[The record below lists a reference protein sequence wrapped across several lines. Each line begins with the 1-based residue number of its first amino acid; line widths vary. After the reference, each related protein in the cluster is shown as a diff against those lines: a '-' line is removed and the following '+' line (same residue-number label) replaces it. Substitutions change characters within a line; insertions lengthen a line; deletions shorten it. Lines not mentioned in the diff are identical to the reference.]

1 MKKSLFCTLFV
12 FLTALAFA
20 DEVKPLY
27 RLPEKNP
34 VNAQEGE
41 AEHEVFL
48 VGSDNG
54 LFRVTNRN
62 SAIPVWT
69 EGRVDQLLR
78 VTLPDA
84 SGVTRPAWLMRT
96 QKGIFYSTTEHTS
109 RRTYA
114 VKSLYGLYYIN
125 LVSVEILDK
134 DRTPALREL
143 RANRER
149 LGLSKDRFA
158 EICGTKTYKEHEAGR
173 RPIHIMD
180 YLWYR
185 KCLACYERGKDPGK
199 RRDALSGFIFAFG
212 MHGRTISLPSH
223 GRRCS

>member
-1 MKKSLFCTLFV
+1 MPKYKIT
-12 FLTALAFA
+12 
-20 DEVKPLY
+20 Y
-27 RLPEKNP
+27 WP
-34 VNAQEGE
+34 VNSTELGTKE
-41 AEHEVFL
+41 
-48 VGSDNG
+48 
-54 LFRVTNRN
+54 
-62 SAIPVWT
+62 I
-69 EGRVDQLLR
+69 EGR
-78 VTLPDA
+78 TLENVLCRFCDECVKQ
-84 SGVTRPAWLMRT
+84 SIRGV
-96 QKGIFYSTTEHTS
+96 FYSTTEHTS

-125 LVSVEILDK
+125 LVSVEILNE

-173 RPIHIMD
+173 RPIDVMD

-199 RRDALSGFIFAFG
+199 RPGEAFTGTIEDAKMI
-212 MHGRTISLPSH
+212 ISDLLKS
-223 GRRCS
+223 